1 LSRRT
6 KTGNPSR
13 MKRKKRLRKRRKILK
28 PESRHQR
35 KVSHLA
41 QNVPLNVPRRK
52 IRLNY
57 QS

>member
-1 LSRRT
+1 
-6 KTGNPSR
+6 
-13 MKRKKRLRKRRKILK
+13 MKKKKRLRKRRKTSKLGLK
-28 PESRHQR
+28 HQK

-41 QNVPLNVPRRK
+41 QNVPPNEPKKK